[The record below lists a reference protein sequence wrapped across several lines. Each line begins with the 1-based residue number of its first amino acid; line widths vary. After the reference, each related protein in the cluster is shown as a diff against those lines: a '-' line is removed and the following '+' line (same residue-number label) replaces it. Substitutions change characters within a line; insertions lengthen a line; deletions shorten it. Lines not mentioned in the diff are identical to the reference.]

1 MPFRRLLPLIPAA
14 LLAAGSAL
22 AAEPSP
28 APAADKDLA
37 TITVTG
43 SRLGDTEERQYS
55 TATKIVFGRE
65 ELDRYGDSTVG
76 EVLKRLPGITIS
88 GTPGRG
94 GDIRMRGLGRGYTM
108 IMLNGEPAPRGFSLD
123 SLAPEQVER
132 IEIMRAPV
140 AEHTAR
146 AIAGSVNIVL
156 REDIQRRGNEFRP
169 TLGWE
174 SNQAQQGIS
183 LQRSDTVDSLN
194 YNLTANAFHK
204 DLPGESTTTTRA
216 VSTATGATTL
226 AQEQRERSRAQ
237 TDGLNA
243 NARFNWR
250 LGQGEN
256 LTLMP
261 FLMSSRTA
269 TSGAA
274 TLDQAVGAIPAP
286 YAAATWRSLGD
297 TTLGRLMA
305 NGRFRLDGGARLELR
320 ARAGLS
326 SSSSRTDKTERDANG
341 GLAHTLLSTTGIRD
355 TTLSTAGKYSRFIG
369 QGHQFAAGFELEGGS
384 RKETASNIQDG
395 VEALARVG
403 NDISAQTTRWAGFAQ
418 DEWEISPLWAVYG
431 GLRAESIATRSTTAA
446 STASNTSGVLSPLLH
461 SVWRFTAESKD
472 QVRLAVTRTYK
483 SPTLANLV
491 AVPTISSVYPVSAT
505 NTPTNADTV
514 GTPNLRPELAWGLDL
529 AFEHYFADGGLVS
542 ASYFRRS
549 IRDLIRNVTSLQTVS
564 WSAFQ
569 RWVSAPANVGD
580 ATSHGI
586 ELEAKFRLDELA
598 ANAPKVNL
606 RSNLSLFRS
615 DVSGVPGPNNRLDQ
629 QPKATL
635 NLGADYRLASA
646 PWTVGASLNLT
657 PGFTVQQ
664 TDSQSY
670 IQGTKRIIDMFALW
684 QADPLTRLRLS
695 VSNLTHADY
704 ATGNREVFG
713 STEQTADTVRKT
725 WPSIAARL
733 EMKF

>member
-1 MPFRRLLPLIPAA
+1 MTIRCLLPLSLAF
-14 LLAAGSAL
+14 LLPGSGAL

-28 APAADKDLA
+28 APAAEKDLA

-43 SRLGDTEERQYS
+43 SRLNDTEARQFS
-55 TATKIVFGRE
+55 TATKIIFGRE

-123 SLAPEQVER
+123 SLSPEQVER

-156 REDIQRRGNEFRP
+156 REDIQRRGNEIRP
-169 TLGWE
+169 SLGWE
-174 SNQAQQGIS
+174 SNQAQEGIS
-183 LQRSDTVDSLN
+183 FQRSDTVETLN
-194 YNLTANAFHK
+194 YNLTGNLFHK
-204 DLPGESTTTTRA
+204 DLPSESTTTTRA
-216 VSTATGATTL
+216 VNTTTGATTL
-226 AQEQRERSRAQ
+226 SQVQQDRSRAQ

-243 NARFNWR
+243 NARLNWR

-261 FLMSSRTA
+261 FLMNSRTA
-269 TSGAA
+269 ASGTSNLDQSVGAA
-274 TLDQAVGAIPAP
+274 PAP
-286 YAAATWRSLGD
+286 YATAAWRSLGD

-305 NGRFRLDGGARLELR
+305 NGRFRLDGGGRLELR

-326 SSSSRTDKTERDANG
+326 SSSSQTDKVERDANG
-341 GLAHTLLSTTGIRD
+341 AVAHTLLSKTGIRD

-369 QGHQFAAGFELEGGS
+369 QGHQLAAGLELEGGY
-384 RKETASNIQDG
+384 RKETASNVQDG
-395 VEALARVG
+395 IESLARVG

-431 GLRAESIATRSTTAA
+431 GLRAESIQTRSATAA
-446 STASNTSGVLSPLLH
+446 STTSNTSRVLSPLLH
-461 SVWRFTAESKD
+461 SVWRFTPESKD
-472 QVRLAVTRTYK
+472 QVRLAITRTYK

-491 AVPTISSVYPVSAT
+491 AVPTISSVYPVSGT

-514 GTPNLRPELAWGLDL
+514 GNPALRPELAWGLDL
-529 AFEHYFADGGLVS
+529 AFEHYFVDGGLVS
-542 ASYFRRS
+542 ASFFRRS

-564 WSAFQ
+564 WSGFQ
-569 RWVSAPANVGD
+569 RWVSAPVNVGD
-580 ATSHGI
+580 ATSHGV
-586 ELEAKFRLDELA
+586 ELEAKFRLDEVVA
-598 ANAPKVNL
+598 DAPKLNL
-606 RSNLSLFRS
+606 RSNLSIFRS

-629 QPKATL
+629 QPRQTL
-635 NLGADYRLASA
+635 NLGADYRLAAA
-646 PWTVGASLNLT
+646 PWTVGATLNLT

-670 IQGTKRIIDMFALW
+670 IQGTKRIIDLFALW

-695 VSNLTHADY
+695 ISNWTHADY
-704 ATGNREVFG
+704 STGNREVFG
-713 STEQTADTVRKT
+713 TIEQTADNVRRT
-725 WPSIAARL
+725 WPSVAARL
-733 EMKF
+733 EIKY